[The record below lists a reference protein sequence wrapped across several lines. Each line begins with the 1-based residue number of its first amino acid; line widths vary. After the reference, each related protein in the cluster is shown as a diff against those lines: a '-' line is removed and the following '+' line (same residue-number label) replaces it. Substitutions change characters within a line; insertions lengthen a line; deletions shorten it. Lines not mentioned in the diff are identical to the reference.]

1 MYKDNFGNY
10 YKYTNAPKEDPNYDP
25 YAGDAI
31 MLEDQPTMSNS
42 PEYYDPKSMAR
53 LTMAIP
59 QDAQDVIENEAYDE
73 LEPARIWFKSY
84 TSAAGDSRFV
94 YKETDVIENFDLWAA
109 HTLRLTDSMITPLRR
124 FSVNLFRQENIKDR
138 VMAAILMLADQGMFE
153 PSELVKL
160 TVGDIEFIDKT
171 VKIMG
176 RKFVPDPDFLDFF
189 SSVTSGRKPDESLF
203 VLKTA
208 YGERPI
214 GVRHIYSVLKFLKL
228 NSHALVSWHLSQ
240 AYTRIMSRLLAN
252 KMSFEDAEA
261 KAFMELSGV
270 LSSVSDVSVWV
281 SGIVRTTVEGNYKL
295 AEEARKD
302 QESAQKKAFGGAQ
315 EEREPAPTEEP
326 VEKSITAS
334 MSDDFGALPLFSGL
348 SYKVPDEISFS
359 SWLHSVPLHDTVIH
373 GQMLELDEAGFTDQ
387 DPESEKPESNE
398 EQKEAKSS
406 KAPDFYQGSGV
417 GGSDDQ

>member
-10 YKYTNAPKEDPNYDP
+10 YKYTNAPKDDPNHDP

-31 MLEDQPTMSNS
+31 MLEDQPSMSNS
-42 PEYYDPKSMAR
+42 PEYYDPKTMAR

-59 QDAQDVIENEAYDE
+59 QDAKDIVDNEAYDP
-73 LEPARIWFKSY
+73 LDPARIWFKSY

-109 HTLRLTDSMITPLRR
+109 HTLRLTDAMITPLRR
-124 FSVNLFRQENIKDR
+124 FAVNLFRQENIKDR

-160 TVGDIEFIDKT
+160 TVGDVEFIDKT

-176 RKFVPDPDFLDFF
+176 RKLVPDPDFLDFF
-189 SSVTSGRKPDESLF
+189 SSVTAGRKPNEQLF

-228 NSHALVSWHLSQ
+228 NSHSLISWHLSQ
-240 AYTRIMSRLLAN
+240 AYTRIMARLLTN
-252 KMSFEDAEA
+252 EMSFEDAEA
-261 KAFMELSGV
+261 KAFIELSGV

-281 SGIVRTTVEGNYKL
+281 SGIVRTTVEHNYKL
-295 AEEARKD
+295 AEEARAD
-302 QESAQKKAFGGAQ
+302 QDRAKQRAFGG
-315 EEREPAPTEEP
+315 EGKGEGEP
-326 VEKSITAS
+326 VKKSITAS
-334 MSDDFGALPLFSGL
+334 MSDDFGAIPVFSGL
-348 SYKVPDEISFS
+348 SYKTPDEISFS
-359 SWLHSVPLHDTVIH
+359 GWLHSVPLHDTVIN
-373 GQMLELDEAGFTDQ
+373 GQHLDLDEAGFTDKEEEAEQ
-387 DPESEKPESNE
+387 PAEGEDKPEN
-398 EQKEAKSS
+398 KTA
-406 KAPDFYQGSGV
+406 KAPDIYQGAGV
-417 GGSDDQ
+417 GGSNE